1 MMLLLAAHQAAVCTK
16 SVGND
21 LFGVG
26 RKFDV
31 ACFVKAG
38 GRLAQPDAA
47 LLVQI
52 VIFKAVKAVVDD
64 DVLWIA
70 CRTTLRFSST
80 SRCCRLFRVR
90 FFIWTRT
97 PFITTSIRAVMGA
110 LLMI

>member
-21 LFGVG
+21 LFGVS

-31 ACFVKAG
+31 ACFIKAD

-52 VIFKAVKAVVDD
+52 VILKAVKTVVDD
-64 DVLWIA
+64 DVFVDSVPDDAQIFLHKP
-70 CRTTLRFSST
+70 LLS
-80 SRCCRLFRVR
+80 
-90 FFIWTRT
+90 
-97 PFITTSIRAVMGA
+97 AV
-110 LLMI
+110 

>member
-31 ACFVKAG
+31 ACFIKAD

-64 DVLWIA
+64 DVFMDI
-70 CRTTLRFSST
+70 
-80 SRCCRLFRVR
+80 
-90 FFIWTRT
+90 
-97 PFITTSIRAVMGA
+97 
-110 LLMI
+110 LLSDKDPPEG

>member
-1 MMLLLAAHQAAVCTK
+1 MMLLLAAHQAAACTK

-31 ACFVKAG
+31 ACFVKAD

-64 DVLWIA
+64 DVFVDSVPDDA
-70 CRTTLRFSST
+70 
-80 SRCCRLFRVR
+80 
-90 FFIWTRT
+90 
-97 PFITTSIRAVMGA
+97 
-110 LLMI
+110 

>member
-21 LFGVG
+21 LFGIG

-31 ACFVKAG
+31 ACFIKAD

-47 LLVQI
+47 FLVQI

-64 DVLWIA
+64 DVFMDIV
-70 CRTTLRFSST
+70 SE
-80 SRCCRLFRVR
+80 RLMPRVKNAD
-90 FFIWTRT
+90 IW
-97 PFITTSIRAVMGA
+97 PEITGSDHCPVVLELTE
-110 LLMI
+110 

>member
-31 ACFVKAG
+31 ACFVKAD

-64 DVLWIA
+64 DVFVDSVPDDAYIFLHKP
-70 CRTTLRFSST
+70 LLS
-80 SRCCRLFRVR
+80 
-90 FFIWTRT
+90 
-97 PFITTSIRAVMGA
+97 AV
-110 LLMI
+110 